1 MSAGDGV
8 CRTVHPAPFHRSL
21 MGAAQSRPRNSAT
34 VLAFLVSIS
43 SCSSQN
49 HNVLTLAGVARSS
62 GSTNGIGTN
71 AQFTGPDDVAIS
83 PDGSFALV
91 ADPDNGLIRHIV
103 LSTSAVSTIAGG
115 DSSGSAQLNG
125 PSGIAISPDGSS
137 ALFTDSD
144 THLIRHLAL
153 STSAVSTVA
162 GVAGSSGSTDG
173 IGTSAQFNGPN
184 RPRLSPDGSYALV
197 ADKFNHLI
205 RQIVLSTSAV
215 STVAG
220 VAGSSGSTNG
230 FGTNSKFFL
239 PDGLAISPDGSYA
252 LVGDTNN
259 HLIRRIVL
267 STSAVSTVAGVA
279 GTSGSTN
286 GIGTNANF
294 LLPISIAISPD
305 GSYALVAD
313 TYNNLI
319 RQIIL
324 STSSV
329 SLVVGS
335 GSGSTN
341 GIGTNAEFDLPVGL
355 AISPDGSYALVA
367 DYFNSAIRQ
376 ITFSWAPTVAPTPG
390 PTVAPTFQPSAPPA
404 CPPGHFLKIPGDS
417 TSCAKCEEGYY
428 SNSINEDSCHRCDSW
443 EGNTGRGNSDCPY
456 FTAANSSLDVIP
468 ILFCV
473 LYGLLSLICFALVVY
488 LGASPTVFL
497 NFLLITTDQV
507 TDILY
512 SWYSLFVN
520 PFLFWLSVIFCLA
533 NLLPPMLY
541 FLWYSSL
548 VGSLVFQ
555 WQIKVSEYFHR
566 YDMAHG
572 DGEETSGWIFHVIQG
587 WRFGES
593 FPFSLIFI
601 PIDGLWIALRIAAIV
616 VTFFSSLLCQLT
628 LLVIGVIFSVTKLM
642 SVPVVENWFWSNW
655 NLDYLETY
663 PRPTDETAESAV
675 VYNSLVLLEVFSECL
690 PQLIIQSINASLVSK
705 KVDVLTV
712 LSITAS
718 ASMIMFILYHFWYKH
733 RQLLRNDPTYT
744 SFDITR
750 IPKFDM
756 YEKLMITFQNKRKKP
771 SQVCIS
777 LPSSSKLFS
786 WKFQAAQFSLL

>member
-1 MSAGDGV
+1 MVCAGQ
-8 CRTVHPAPFHRSL
+8 CIRRPFPSRRTL
-21 MGAAQSRPRNSAT
+21 MAAAQSRPRNSAT

-43 SCSSQN
+43 SSSSQN
-49 HNVLTLAGVARSS
+49 HNVLTLAGVAGSP

-71 AQFTGPDDVAIS
+71 AQFSGPYGVAIS

-103 LSTSAVSTIAGG
+103 SSTSAVSTIAG
-115 DSSGSAQLNG
+115 DVSSGSAQLNG
-125 PSGIAISPDGSS
+125 PKDLALSPDGSS
-137 ALFTDSD
+137 ALFTDYY

-162 GVAGSSGSTDG
+162 GVAGSSGSTNG
-173 IGTSAQFNGPN
+173 IGTSAQFNGPSGLA
-184 RPRLSPDGSYALV
+184 LSPDGSCALV

-220 VAGSSGSTNG
+220 IVGTSGATNG
-230 FGTNSKFFL
+230 FGTNSKFFR

-252 LVGDTNN
+252 LVADTDN
-259 HLIRRIVL
+259 HLIRQIVL

-279 GTSGSTN
+279 RSSGSTN

-294 LLPISIAISPD
+294 FLPISIAISSD

-313 TYNNLI
+313 SYNNLI
-319 RQIIL
+319 RQIFL

-341 GIGTNAEFDLPVGL
+341 GIGTNAEFDLPDGL
-355 AISPDGSYALVA
+355 AIAPDGSYALVA
-367 DYFNSAIRQ
+367 DYFNSLIRK
-376 ITFSWAPTVAPTPG
+376 ITFSWG
-390 PTVAPTFQPSAPPA
+390 PTVAPTSQPA
-404 CPPGHFLKIPGDS
+404 CSRGHFLKIPGDS
-417 TSCAKCEEGYY
+417 TSCTKCEEGYY
-428 SNSINEDSCHRCDSW
+428 SNSINEDSCHRCNSW

-705 KVDVLTV
+705 KVDALTI

-718 ASMIMFILYHFWYKH
+718 ASMIVFILYHFWYKH

-744 SFDITR
+744 SFDITS

-777 LPSSSKLFS
+777 LPSSSELFS